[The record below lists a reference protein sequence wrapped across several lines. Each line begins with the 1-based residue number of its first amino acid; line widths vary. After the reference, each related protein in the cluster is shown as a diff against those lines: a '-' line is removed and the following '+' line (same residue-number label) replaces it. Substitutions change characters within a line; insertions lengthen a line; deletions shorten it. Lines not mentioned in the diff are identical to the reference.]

1 MDAALAWWSGIAED
15 SEIIKNVVDFETV
28 RANQTDNW
36 RYWRAACY
44 YGSKLSVNF
53 QAKPFR
59 DKTSMAINHDNLA
72 EESDVEIMRSFWKQ
86 F

>member
-28 RANQTDNW
+28 RASQTDNW
-36 RYWRAACY
+36 RYWRAACH

-53 QAKPFR
+53 LTK
-59 DKTSMAINHDNLA
+59 
-72 EESDVEIMRSFWKQ
+72 
-86 F
+86 